1 MEDLAQRKAEL
12 RRRLEE
18 RKAKTLE
25 GAETPSEDIDAVVS
39 RETLEKIEPSKA
51 QAKAAA
57 VLAKEKGA
65 VVAGR
70 AKEQAI
76 ALGQRAKVFVGRM
89 AAQFRE
95 KRPALPE
102 LTARHAVR
110 GGVIV
115 GLLFLGAALFFVGS
129 SLTANEDPK
138 PQETAG
144 PVMPA
149 KPAVDLQSVK
159 PPAPV
164 APPSPAVQEV
174 APTGE
179 VDTPGIATVAVEP
192 LAAER
197 EQEAVT
203 AAASEATKVPHQ
215 KPKTAREAP
224 RKAPPKTTE
233 KPASKTKDWRDE
245 ANEDIDKFME
255 SQT

>member
-18 RKAKTLE
+18 RKAKTLD
-25 GAETPSEDIDAVVS
+25 GASAPSEDIDAVVS
-39 RETLEKIEPSKA
+39 RETLEKIERSKA

-65 VVAGR
+65 VVVGR
-70 AKEQAI
+70 AKEQTI
-76 ALGQRAKVFVGRM
+76 ALGQRTKVSVGHM
-89 AAQFRE
+89 AARLRE
-95 KRPALPE
+95 KRPALPRI
-102 LTARHAVR
+102 TQRHAVW
-110 GGVIV
+110 GGVVV
-115 GLLFLGAALFFVGS
+115 GLLLLGAVLVLVGR

-164 APPSPAVQEV
+164 APPSPVVQEV
-174 APTGE
+174 ATTGE
-179 VDTPGIATVAVEP
+179 IDTPDLATVAVEP
-192 LAAER
+192 RAAES
-197 EQEAVT
+197 EQEVVT
-203 AAASEATKVPHQ
+203 AAASEATKVPQQ

-224 RKAPPKTTE
+224 RRAPQRTTD
-233 KPASKTKDWRDE
+233 KPAPKTKDWRDE

-255 SQT
+255 SQS